1 MDSSIFILV
10 ALVLGVIVGAVFSW
24 LWLRTRLTT
33 DGAAKLATL
42 HERLAGREQ
51 EFHKLE
57 ATLAKDKS
65 ELERMRGE
73 NTQLQAE
80 LQGER
85 RAAQERLASFN
96 KASDDLTEKFKA
108 LSRDAL
114 KDNNRS
120 FLDLAQTALARFQ
133 ETAKGDLESRQK
145 AIDQLVQP
153 LKAALETVDGKIG
166 LLEKERAGAYSEL
179 REQIRGLATSQLQLQ
194 AETGN
199 LVKAL
204 RAARRREMFCIGVL
218 GKEGGPASELTD
230 VSIIVPSNETSR
242 IQEVQLLVL
251 HVLSHLIEQQ
261 IVADDLDTIQITEE
275 WSIKHF
281 QVQGLAKNVNKRKIK
296 HESTKCD

>member
-1 MDSSIFILV
+1 MDNPIL
-10 ALVLGVIVGAVFSW
+10 LLLTGLLIGAVVGVTFGW
-24 LWLRTRLTT
+24 LWLRARLTT

-42 HERLAGREQ
+42 QERLAGRDQ
-51 EFHKLE
+51 EVQKLE
-57 ATLAKDKS
+57 AALERDKS
-65 ELERMRGE
+65 ELARTREE
-73 NTQLQAE
+73 NTGLQAD

-96 KASDDLTEKFKA
+96 KATEDLTEKFKA

-120 FLDLAQTALARFQ
+120 FLELAETALAKFQ
-133 ETAKGDLESRQK
+133 ETAKGDLEFRQK

-204 RAARRREMFCIGVL
+204 RTPHVRGRWGEIQLRRVVELAGMLQYCDFC
-218 GKEGGPASELTD
+218 EQ
-230 VSIIVPSNETSR
+230 ET
-242 IQEVQLLVL
+242 V
-251 HVLSHLIEQQ
+251 
-261 IVADDLDTIQITEE
+261 TY
-275 WSIKHF
+275 
-281 QVQGLAKNVNKRKIK
+281 
-296 HESTKCD
+296 